1 MGVVRNKK
9 GVVMTGKELID
20 RLNRIYGNEDLPVE
34 IEITTPDGWETCK
47 VRNVKVDPMRLTIVL
62 SD

>member
-1 MGVVRNKK
+1 
-9 GVVMTGKELID
+9 MTGKELID
-20 RLNRIYGNEDLPVE
+20 RLNKIYGNENLPVE

-47 VRNVKVDPMRLTIVL
+47 VRKVKVDPMRLTIVL